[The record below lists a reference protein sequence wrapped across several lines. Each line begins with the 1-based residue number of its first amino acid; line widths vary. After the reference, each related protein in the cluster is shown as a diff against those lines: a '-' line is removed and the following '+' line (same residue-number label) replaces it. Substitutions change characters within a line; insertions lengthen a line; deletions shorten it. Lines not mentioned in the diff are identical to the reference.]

1 MATTVKGAFGDY
13 RSNLEITNLQENL
26 ISTRRKAV
34 VKALAEKLSLHP
46 EESKLIGSY
55 DRHTMTRYL
64 READVDVMVIL
75 KYGDHKDWYDNK
87 DAVGCL
93 DTYKRILDKAF
104 PDIDKKRDR
113 NCITMKYDEF
123 RLDMVPA
130 YKEKS
135 GYYQIPDIIQSKFLD
150 TNPFK
155 FAEQVTKVNTTM
167 DGDYVPSIKMIK
179 GWNRE
184 VGWPISS
191 FHLECM
197 MLKRYSEYEKTFT
210 MWTMVR
216 TFFSVLPDL
225 LAKNCYDPIKGE
237 RVDKYLDVGTTRTRQ
252 NAINKAKT
260 AKTKSQRTVE
270 LQEAGKEKAAIEEWK
285 SLLGTFFPSYG

>member
-1 MATTVKGAFGDY
+1 MATTVKGAFIGY
-13 RSNLEITNLQENL
+13 KTNLEITDPQENL
-26 ISTRRKAV
+26 ISGRRKAV
-34 VKALAEKLSLHP
+34 VAALAMSLTLHA

-64 READVDVMVIL
+64 REGDVDVMVIL
-75 KYGDHKDWYDNK
+75 NYGKHKSWYDNN

-104 PDIDKKRDR
+104 PNITTRRDR
-113 NCITMKYDEF
+113 NCITMQYDEF
-123 RLDMVPA
+123 RLDVVPA

-135 GYYQIPDIIQSKFLD
+135 GYYQIPDTIQSKFLD

-155 FAEQVTKVNTTM
+155 FAEKVTAVNTTM
-167 DGDYVPSIKMIK
+167 AGDYVPLIKMIK

-197 MLKRYSEYEKTFT
+197 MLKRYSEYKQTFT
-210 MWTMVR
+210 YWTMVR

-225 LAKNCYDPIKGE
+225 LAANCYDPIKGE
-237 RVDKYLDVGTTRTRQ
+237 RVDKYLDVGSTRTRQ
-252 NAINKAKT
+252 SAIQKAKT
-260 AKTKSQRTVE
+260 AKTKSQRAVE
-270 LQEAGKEKAAIEEWK
+270 LQEAGKERAAVEEWK
-285 SLLGTFFPSYG
+285 GLLGNFFPSYG